1 MSQDGP
7 RAPRAAA
14 ILARV
19 RAGSTPPDMEGNVE
33 LTKNAAKIGYGRFP
47 HAIRAR

>member
-1 MSQDGP
+1 
-7 RAPRAAA
+7 
-14 ILARV
+14 
-19 RAGSTPPDMEGNVE
+19 MEGNVE